1 MRDRNLQIEDGVF
14 VFLAGTDSDLFELDD
29 RSDLRFGV
37 LVLGGRVSSS
47 SRCSGSLLAMDELGE
62 ETRSD
67 AKWKRRAKEKRPG

>member
-37 LVLGGRVSSS
+37 LVLGEPARTAALFQ
-47 SRCSGSLLAMDELGE
+47 R
-62 ETRSD
+62 
-67 AKWKRRAKEKRPG
+67 